1 METHTL
7 HIKKKRETV
16 GNGDLWKESDLAP
29 LHTQIKAAMTLGETF
44 ELSEISPLQTVVS
57 KTCLARAVGMIKWTS
72 VYKVP
77 SRAA

>member
-1 METHTL
+1 M
-7 HIKKKRETV
+7 

-29 LHTQIKAAMTLGETF
+29 LCTQIKAAMILGETF
-44 ELSEISPLQTVVS
+44 KLSEISPLQTVGS
-57 KTCLARAVGMIKWTS
+57 KTCLARAVGTIKWTN